1 MNKIYFGG
9 DYNPEQ
15 WPEQV
20 WTEDYNYFKEAE
32 IDTLTLGVFSWA
44 LIQKSEDTY
53 DFTEMDEI
61 MERARKEGKNVCM
74 ATGTAAHP
82 PWMAHQFPDVTRVDF
97 EGRKHKFG
105 IRHNSCPNSPAYKRF
120 SKKMAEKMAER
131 YGDYENIIA
140 WHINNEYGG
149 SCYCEHCE
157 AAFRVWLKKKYG
169 TLDKLNEAWN
179 TKFWSHIFY
188 DWEEIVAPNALS
200 EHYGRENVTAFQG
213 ITLDYMRFNSDSIL
227 NNFIAEKE
235 VLKKATPAIPVTTN
249 FMGMYR
255 PLDYFKWAEHLDFIS
270 WDNYPPDMQSEARMA
285 LTHDLMRGLKKGKPF
300 WLMEQTPSTTA
311 CRDFN
316 AVKRP
321 GVMRLWSYQAVAHG
335 SDSVLFFQMR
345 QSKGASEK
353 YHGAVLDHSG
363 KTDTRVCIE
372 TAKLGQELA
381 KIGDAFTGAESKARI
396 AIVFDWDS
404 WWAVEI
410 SDGPSRYISY
420 QKTMIDYYKA
430 LFHYNVDIDLIS
442 VDDDF
447 SSYKL
452 VIAPLLHMMKNNFDQ
467 RIEQFVQKG
476 GTFLTTYLSGIVDE
490 NDNAILSERPGL
502 LKKLMGIRIDE
513 TDTLHPDD
521 KNYIELI
528 ADGWEGTYSCDTIF
542 DLIQAKEAEAVAVY
556 GDDFYKGMPAVTK
569 NHFEAG
575 EAWYIGAQV
584 EAGFLKQLFG
594 KILEDLAIQNPI
606 NAEEGIEIR
615 SRFKDEEQYVFILN
629 HAQKA
634 RKAVLDGVYRSLLD
648 DRQYNGSGETIEVAA
663 KDVVILKKM

>member
-1 MNKIYFGG
+1 MSKIYFGG

-20 WTEDYNYFKEAE
+20 WTEDYSYFKEAE

-44 LIQKSEDTY
+44 LIQKNEDTY

-61 MERARKEGKNVCM
+61 MERARIEGKNVCM

-82 PWMAHQFPDVTRVDF
+82 PWMARQFPDVTRVDF

-105 IRHNSCPNSPAYKRF
+105 IRHNSCPNSPAYQRF

-131 YGDYENIIA
+131 YGHYENIIA

-157 AAFRVWLKKKYG
+157 AAFRVWLKEKYG
-169 TLDKLNEAWN
+169 TLDNLNEAWN

-270 WDNYPPDMQSEARMA
+270 WDNYPPDMKSEARMA

-410 SDGPSRYISY
+410 SDGPSRYVSY

-521 KNYIELI
+521 KNHIELI
-528 ADGWEGTYSCDTIF
+528 ADGLEGTYSCDTIF

-569 NHFEAG
+569 NHFGAG
-575 EAWYIGAQV
+575 KTWYVGAQV

-606 NAEEGIEIR
+606 NAEGGIEIR

-648 DRQYNGSGETIEVAA
+648 DRQYNGSETIEIAA
-663 KDVVILKKM
+663 KDVMILKKM